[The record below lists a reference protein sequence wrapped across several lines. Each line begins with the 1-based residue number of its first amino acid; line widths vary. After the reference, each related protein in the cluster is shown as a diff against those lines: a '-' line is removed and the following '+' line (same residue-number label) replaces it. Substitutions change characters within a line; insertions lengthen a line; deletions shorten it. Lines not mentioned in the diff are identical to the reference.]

1 MKALACHCNYINILS
16 CCCTLIYF
24 VLFLHS
30 CTLSSCTVLF
40 RGSSVL
46 CLFDLRIFIIWPFHT
61 LLMPAFFCLSCFC
74 HFTLILMATVKVA
87 LARKLFFP
95 ILQSLIYKEWV
106 IFKMFRFM
114 CFTQSTNF
122 KICDVIIDIA
132 AY

>member
-1 MKALACHCNYINILS
+1 MKALACHCNYINI
-16 CCCTLIYF
+16 IYF

-40 RGSSVL
+40 RRSSVL
-46 CLFDLRIFIIWPFHT
+46 CLFDLRIFVIWRFHT

-74 HFTLILMATVKVA
+74 HFITLILMATLKVA

-95 ILQSLIYKEWV
+95 ILQSLIYKECV
-106 IFKMFRFM
+106 VFKMFQFM